1 MSIDSVVLNKIKEK
15 LSEKNQ
21 SEDLIKELTEFLK
34 EKDAK
39 SINIEEK
46 NQTLEKILKKI
57 IL

>member
-21 SEDLIKELTEFLK
+21 SEDLIKELTDFLQ

-57 IL
+57 RL

>member
-46 NQTLEKILKKI
+46 KQTLEKILKKI
-57 IL
+57 RL

>member
-21 SEDLIKELTEFLK
+21 SEDLIKELTNFLK

-46 NQTLEKILKKI
+46 NQTLEKILNKI
-57 IL
+57 RL

>member
-21 SEDLIKELTEFLK
+21 SEDLIKELTDFLK

-57 IL
+57 RL

>member
-57 IL
+57 RL